1 MAPERHAHEQVAAS
15 ALREGSKLLDCDG
28 PATRVDYAALRTPS
42 DGLRVNK
49 WDAQILDGEI
59 LDLLRAPF
67 RSMFSMFDA
76 GKIDRIKPE
85 MDLVLASILFWS
97 STGMRRE
104 FLEYFTKE
112 YDAEISMISYG
123 TTMLYATYSQ
133 KSRSQERM
141 EMKMSELV
149 ETLTKKPVDAKYL
162 ILEVCADDADGEDID
177 LPSIRYKIRNHRK

>member
-1 MAPERHAHEQVAAS
+1 MVCFEFIKVLENRPLESYKNGFINLALPLFAFSEPIAPKTTET
-15 ALREGSKLLDCDG
+15 KLKGEKYAWTAWDRLD
-28 PATRVDYAALRTPS
+28 
-42 DGLRVNK
+42 
-49 WDAQILDGEI
+49 
-59 LDLLRAPF
+59 
-67 RSMFSMFDA
+67 
-76 GKIDRIKPE
+76 IDIGDVTLK
-85 MDLVLASILFWS
+85 
-97 STGMRRE
+97 E

-133 KSRSQERM
+133 KSRSKERM

-162 ILEVCADDADGEDID
+162 ILEVCADDADDEDID